1 MSAELGIELGGAL
14 ERIGKTAKLFAHR
27 RRT

>member
-1 MSAELGIELGGAL
+1 MSTELGIELGGAL
-14 ERIGKTAKLFAHR
+14 ERIGKMAKVFAHR